1 MILEGF
7 SMSLGPY
14 MGLMKP
20 IIPMVIYHQRVFLKM
35 DISTAFTKSSTETE
49 IWNPKKYEGMDG
61 NTENEKDTI

>member
-1 MILEGF
+1 
-7 SMSLGPY
+7 MSLGPY

-49 IWNPKKYEGMDG
+49 IWNPKKY
-61 NTENEKDTI
+61 